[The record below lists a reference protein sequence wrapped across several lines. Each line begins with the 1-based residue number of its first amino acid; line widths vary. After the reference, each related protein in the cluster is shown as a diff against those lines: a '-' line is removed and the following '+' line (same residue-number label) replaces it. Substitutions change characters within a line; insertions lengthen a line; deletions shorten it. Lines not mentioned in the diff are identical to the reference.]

1 MINKDEIYN
10 ILTTILDSNS
20 FEKDDKNK
28 RIKLK
33 HKLSVDEMDNVACY
47 ITNLIGQ
54 ELLHEHDKKGL
65 SSRYKFNSRFINID
79 YDSLKIDEYGRLYVD
94 VDHFLNEDNIIEK
107 ILNNTEFT
115 NKILAS
121 FEPTD
126 IQMKFIIRKLLNNS
140 YFLMQIANI
149 VTAIQQING
158 DKEIILQQTLE
169 QINNETQVYQNEN
182 QDSES
187 SIEDEIQPI
196 NEVQPEHEEINTES
210 ENIEQEESTVKTLH
224 CVFCHKEVS
233 ENDSACPHCGAD
245 LSTWKPVLE

>member
-79 YDSLKIDEYGRLYVD
+79 YDSLKVDEYGRLYVD
-94 VDHFLNEDNIIEK
+94 IEHFLNEDSIVEK

-149 VTAIQQING
+149 VTAVQQING

-182 QDSES
+182 QNSES
-187 SIEDEIQPI
+187 NSEDEIQP
-196 NEVQPEHEEINTES
+196 EQEETNTES
-210 ENIEQEESTVKTLH
+210 ETIEQEEPTVKTLH

-233 ENDSACPHCGAD
+233 ENDSACPHCGAN